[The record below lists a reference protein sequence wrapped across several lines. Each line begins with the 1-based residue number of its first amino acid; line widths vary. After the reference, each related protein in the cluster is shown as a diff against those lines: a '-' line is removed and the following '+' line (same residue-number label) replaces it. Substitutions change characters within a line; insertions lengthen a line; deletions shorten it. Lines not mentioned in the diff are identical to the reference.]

1 MGKAPVRKVLA
12 VRKFTDRDEPRAAFN
27 RIFEDAQRH
36 TDEFNVL
43 MFYGIGGFGKTRLIN
58 ELSKQLDKYNSDN
71 EDLNKIAHVTYD
83 FSRGTEKMFVLEKL
97 RFLLKKQGLS
107 FPYSDALEAAYNI
120 KCGNPVYKTAS
131 EKDLIDNP
139 MISIVAKFIPGA
151 SGLLSTLKTGKTIME
166 ETSKYY
172 KKIER
177 MWNVDQQKLDR
188 EIKNIGSL
196 EVNELEEKASYYFA
210 QDLISN
216 TESVADDF
224 RLPVVIFLDT
234 YEELVN
240 SYKAIDYAGAY
251 DVWLRDDIIKTVPGV
266 MWVIGGRERLK
277 WEEEDSF
284 WVGAIEQHELGDL
297 TREDSL
303 DFLRTAG
310 IPEYLLDDI
319 YNVTGGTPLFLDL
332 NVTTYYELL
341 AAGKEITRESFGT
354 SKEQVIERFLRYMD
368 PDDQYIAKLLSVL
381 ENWSDDEAETIGK
394 ATLPVFYKENY
405 NAFIEHTI
413 IIKDN
418 DQRYYMHQQ
427 VRKVILDAARNSNP
441 EMVNNIFV
449 EKIKYLCKQDYKNM
463 DPNRK
468 FALAKDVVSVFTQ
481 AGFDNS
487 TFSMMFREFYDL
499 SASFFRENSYSRLY
513 EIYKTLYQCVSRSCT
528 SYYSVSYNYA
538 MGCKNYNT
546 HPDYQKLLEDGLKA
560 INNSIA
566 SITNK
571 DTSVAAIKK
580 LVRANDVKAS
590 ILQKLRRE
598 EEALTLYKDSYEAIY
613 KTAGANSF
621 EAMRLLNNMAI
632 VYQKR
637 GEYGKASEL
646 FIEVYQRAAETLG
659 PENRYTLKSMYG
671 VASSYTDTGDY
682 ENALKWHRDCYRLR
696 EKNFGRS
703 DGDTLL
709 SLKACASTYYNL
721 EMYDKAIEC
730 YQQLLED
737 CDGKYEGNDYVFM
750 YRYGMAC
757 LKTGDHFKAQNVF
770 QLYYDKYAEY
780 YGESGERTLYAID
793 DILYAYRDDNPE
805 KALNEG
811 LKRLQQ
817 WKERYGA
824 DSEMYERAL
833 YNSALDHAAMKD
845 HETAV
850 NYLKLAREKSD
861 VLYGT
866 DSRHSMSI
874 AFAMGVCYFWLEEFR
889 KALEVNTE
897 YWTYSLN
904 NDGTLSLKSLD
915 VLENMCDDLVFMG
928 NYRQRSLCQKNL
940 LNNYRYKNSTYYRL
954 QFALAYSY
962 LKTEKYSDC
971 LECLKNVYENKDR
984 LLTEYEVMNQYEELG
999 QQNGKLSMITD
1010 CELKMLREISQ
1021 FLEGMDEELYR
1032 FYHDA
1037 LTVRE
1042 KVISAFPQ

>member
-1 MGKAPVRKVLA
+1 MGKAPVKKVLA

-58 ELSKQLDKYNSDN
+58 ELSKQIDKYNSDN

-131 EKDLIDNP
+131 EKDLLDNP
-139 MISIVAKFIPGA
+139 MIYIVAKFIPGA
-151 SGLLSTLKTGKTIME
+151 SGLLSTVKTGKTIME

-172 KKIER
+172 KKIEKL
-177 MWNVDQQKLDR
+177 WNVDQQKLDR
-188 EIKNIGSL
+188 EIKNIGLL
-196 EVNELEEKASYYFA
+196 ELNELEEKASYYFA
-210 QDLISN
+210 QDLINN
-216 TESVADDF
+216 TEGVSDEF

-368 PDDQYIAKLLSVL
+368 PDDQYIAKLLAVL
-381 ENWSDDEAETIGK
+381 ENWSDEEAEIIGK

-449 EKIKYLCKQDYKNM
+449 EKIKYLCGQDYKNM
-463 DPNRK
+463 DPNRR
-468 FALAKDVVSVFTQ
+468 FALAKDVVSVFRQ
-481 AGFDNS
+481 ADFDNR
-487 TFSMMFREFYDL
+487 TFSAMFREFYDL
-499 SASFFRENSYSRLY
+499 SATFFRENSYRRLY
-513 EIYKTLYQCVSRSCT
+513 EIYKPLYECVRRSCS
-528 SYYSVSYNYA
+528 SYYAVSYNYA

-546 HPDYQKLLEDGLKA
+546 HPDYQNLLEDGLKA
-560 INNSIA
+560 INNTVA
-566 SITNK
+566 SVSNKGNSLEITK
-571 DTSVAAIKK
+571 RI
-580 LVRANDVKAS
+580 VRANDVKAS

-598 EEALTLYKDSYEAIY
+598 EEALNLYRENYDAISQ
-613 KTAGANSF
+613 TAGKNSF

-632 VYQKR
+632 VYQRR
-637 GEYGKASEL
+637 GEYDKASEL
-646 FIEVYQRAAETLG
+646 FIEVYERAVETLG

-671 VASSYTDTGDY
+671 VASSYSDIGDY
-682 ENALKWHRDCYRLR
+682 ENALKWHEDCYRLR
-696 EKNFGRS
+696 VKNFGCS

-709 SLKACASTYYNL
+709 SLNALARTYYNL

-730 YQQLLED
+730 YERLLQD
-737 CDGKYEGNDYVFM
+737 SDGKYEGNDYVFL

-757 LKTGDHFKAQNVF
+757 LKTGDHAKAQDIF
-770 QLYYDKYAEY
+770 QLYYDRYVEY
-780 YGESGERTLYAID
+780 YGETGERTLYVID
-793 DILYAYRDDNPE
+793 DILYAYRDDNSE
-805 KALNEG
+805 KALEDD
-811 LKRLQQ
+811 LQRLEQ
-817 WKERYGA
+817 WKDRYGEG
-824 DSEMYERAL
+824 SEMYERAL
-833 YNSALDHAAMKD
+833 YNTALDHAALKHHD
-845 HETAV
+845 QAV
-850 NYLKLAREKSD
+850 KYLQLAREKSD
-861 VLYGT
+861 ILYGK

-874 AFAMGVCYFWLEEFR
+874 AFAMGICWFWLEEFR
-889 KALEVNTE
+889 KALDVNTE
-897 YWTYSLN
+897 YWINSLN
-904 NDGTLSLKSLD
+904 NDGTLSLNSLD
-915 VLENMCDDLVFMG
+915 VLENICDDLVFMG
-928 NYRQRSLCQKNL
+928 NFKQRSLCQKNL

-962 LKTEKYSDC
+962 LKTENYDDC
-971 LECLKNVYENKDR
+971 LENLKNVYENRDR
-984 LLTEYEVMNQYEELG
+984 LKEEYDVMNHYEKLG
-999 QQNGKLSMITD
+999 QEHGKLSMITE
-1010 CELKMLREISQ
+1010 CELTMLTEIAE
-1021 FLEGMDEELYR
+1021 FLKERNEELYG

-1037 LTVRE
+1037 LLTRQ
-1042 KVISAFPQ
+1042 KVIAGFKR